1 MATKKIYLKDLKKEE
16 IPKFLRHRYKNKIE
30 EDYTTSSSFDAPS
43 FDSDGIEDKI
53 EPEYLESKP
62 YDDPVKEEL
71 KDASEIQGDYEKE
84 IDETILEK
92 CSPEEYKKVTSRSL
106 TLAGYSEDKVDD
118 LIRTEFETMSPRVK
132 MLKLRNLLETK
143 LKEYEEEGNKD
154 KYEATKMVIDIT
166 RTLYPEVE

>member
-1 MATKKIYLKDLKKEE
+1 MAIKKVYLKNLKKEE
-16 IPKFLRHRYKNKIE
+16 VPKFLQHRYEDKIEKE
-30 EDYTTSSSFDAPS
+30 EDYTVSTNYPNFE
-43 FDSDGIEDKI
+43 SDNIEDKI

-62 YDDPVKEEL
+62 YEDPIRKEIN
-71 KDASEIQGDYEKE
+71 DASEIQGDYEKE
-84 IDETILEK
+84 IDSKILEK
-92 CSPEEYKKVTSRSL
+92 CSPEEYKRVTSRSL

-118 LIRTEFETMSPRVK
+118 LIRTEFENMSPRVK

>member
-1 MATKKIYLKDLKKEE
+1 MAIKKIYLKDLRKKEV
-16 IPKFLRHRYKNKIE
+16 PKFLRHRYEDKIE
-30 EDYTTSSSFDAPS
+30 EGYIISTSFET
-43 FDSDGIEDKI
+43 SDFESDNIEDKI

-62 YDDPVKEEL
+62 YDDPIKKEI
-71 KDASEIQGDYEKE
+71 KDASEIQGNYEKE
-84 IDETILEK
+84 IDNTILEK
-92 CSPEEYKKVTSRSL
+92 CSSEEYKKVTSRSL

-118 LIRTEFETMSPRVK
+118 LIRTEFENMSPRVK